1 MTTDEMATGG
11 MATGGDGDRRDGGSM
26 SGTRKLIMWV
36 AAIVVVGATVAAT
49 VFIRPHTRPMSLG
62 GAVIRQDADPK
73 KELPL
78 ADVEIKAIANGYVIG
93 ESKSDASGLFTIALR
108 NRFFIGRAV
117 TLQFRHADYQP
128 LDLRE
133 FIGDKVYVAHMV
145 PVPHEAN
152 PSNRPDIVVSNVL
165 VRYTIKTTTAANVGS
180 AVKTFEVPNAG
191 NVPCKKQPPCSP
203 DGKWKASL
211 GSATLDAG
219 EGNEFRNARTSCIAG
234 PCPFTKI
241 EGEDLSDS
249 GRVIQVSA
257 RNWSDTATFL
267 LEAEVFHPMVSDMV
281 RTLYPV
287 IFGQALN
294 FTVPGSAEGVTI
306 QAEVNGEAITFPLGP
321 NLYLSWAGCNAR
333 VNKDQTKV
341 FRCELKPGYRLP

>member
-1 MTTDEMATGG
+1 MTGKRRLVSWTG
-11 MATGGDGDRRDGGSM
+11 AFV
-26 SGTRKLIMWV
+26 V
-36 AAIVVVGATVAAT
+36 AGVIIAAYLLT
-49 VFIRPHTRPMSLG
+49 RPHTRPLTLS
-62 GAVIRQDADPK
+62 GAVVKQDADPT

-78 ADVEIKAIANGYVIG
+78 ADVEVTALYRGAAIGG
-93 ESKSDASGLFTIALR
+93 GKSDASGAYTVLLR
-108 NRFFIGRAV
+108 NRLWIGRPV
-117 TLQFRHADYQP
+117 TLQLRHQDYQP
-128 LDLRE
+128 LDLKE
-133 FIGDKVYVAHMV
+133 DIGDKLYVARMV
-145 PVPHEAN
+145 PLPHEVN
-152 PSNRPDIVVSNVL
+152 PANRPPVVVSNVL
-165 VRYTIKTTTAANVGS
+165 ARYSIKTTNTANVGS
-180 AVKTFEVPNAG
+180 AVKAFEVANTG
-191 NVPCKKQPPCSP
+191 NVPCRKQPPCSP

-287 IFGQALN
+287 IFGQAL
-294 FTVPGSAEGVTI
+294 
-306 QAEVNGEAITFPLGP
+306 
-321 NLYLSWAGCNAR
+321 
-333 VNKDQTKV
+333 
-341 FRCELKPGYRLP
+341 

>member
-1 MTTDEMATGG
+1 MVRVAQ
-11 MATGGDGDRRDGGSM
+11 M
-26 SGTRKLIMWV
+26 SGRVKLIV
-36 AAIVVVGATVAAT
+36 GAAVIVLAGATVAAMLL
-49 VFIRPHTRPMSLG
+49 IRPHTRPMSLG

-78 ADVEIKAIANGYVIG
+78 ADVQVAAVANGSVIG
-93 ESKSDASGLFTIALR
+93 DGKSDASGLFTIRLR
-108 NRFFIGRAV
+108 TRLWIGRAV

-128 LDLRE
+128 LDLHE
-133 FIGDKVYVAHMV
+133 FIGDKVYLAHMV

-152 PSNRPDIVVSNVL
+152 ASNRPDIVVSNVL
-165 VRYTIKTTTAANVGS
+165 VRYSIKSTTAANVGS
-180 AVKTFEVPNAG
+180 AVKTFEVVNAG
-191 NVPCKKQPPCSP
+191 NLPCKKNPPCSP
-203 DGKWKASL
+203 DGKWKASM
-211 GSATLDAG
+211 GSASLDAG

-241 EGEDLSDS
+241 EDEDISQG
-249 GRVIQVSA
+249 GRTATVSA

-281 RTLYPV
+281 RTSYPV

-306 QAEVNGEAITFPLGP
+306 QAEVSGEAITFPLGP
-321 NLYLSWAGCNAR
+321 NLYLSWADCNAR
-333 VNKDQTKV
+333 VNKDQTRV
-341 FRCELKPGYRLP
+341 YRCELKPGYRFP

>member
-1 MTTDEMATGG
+1 MLGRGRRDDDDEMATGG
-11 MATGGDGDRRDGGSM
+11 TATGGHGERGTGGSM

-36 AAIVVVGATVAAT
+36 AAIVVVGAIVAAM

-78 ADVEIKAIANGYVIG
+78 ADVEITAIANGSVIG
-93 ESKSDASGLFTIALR
+93 EGKSDASGLFTIALR
-108 NRFFIGRAV
+108 TRLWIGRAV

-128 LDLRE
+128 LDMRD

-152 PSNRPDIVVSNVL
+152 APNRPDIVVSNVL
-165 VRYTIKTTTAANVGS
+165 VRYSIKTTTAANVGS
-180 AVKTFEVPNAG
+180 AVKTFEVPNTG
-191 NVPCKKQPPCSP
+191 NVPCRKQPPCSP
-203 DGKWKASL
+203 DGKWKASM

-241 EGEDLSDS
+241 EDEDFSQGGREHHKCRRETGRIPPLSCW
-249 GRVIQVSA
+249 R
-257 RNWSDTATFL
+257 
-267 LEAEVFHPMVSDMV
+267 PK
-281 RTLYPV
+281 Y
-287 IFGQALN
+287 
-294 FTVPGSAEGVTI
+294 FTP
-306 QAEVNGEAITFPLGP
+306 
-321 NLYLSWAGCNAR
+321 W
-333 VNKDQTKV
+333 
-341 FRCELKPGYRLP
+341 